1 MVVAGPAL
9 SPAAHRPWTP
19 AHLGRY
25 APGMHPDLASTL
37 ADSRS
42 ATTRWLALVEPLSSE
57 QANWRPDP
65 DRWSIAQV
73 LDHLAATTGPLAPA
87 LLEAGVKARAAGR
100 VSDGPF
106 RYGPLSRW
114 FLRSLAPAG
123 ARPLPAPKLYRPSA
137 SALDLAETTR
147 RFLEAQRAFESAA
160 ESAEGLDL
168 ARVRVAS
175 PALRLFRLPLG
186 VWCLSTAAHTLRH
199 LAQAERVRADSRFP
213 EDRRDRGQA

>member
-9 SPAAHRPWTP
+9 SPTAHRPWTP
-19 AHLGRY
+19 ARPGRY
-25 APGMHPDLASTL
+25 APAVHSDLASTL

-57 QANWRPDP
+57 QANWRPAP

-73 LDHLAATTGPLAPA
+73 LGHLAATTGPLTPA
-87 LLEAGVKARAAGR
+87 LLEAGTKARAAGR

-106 RYGPLSRW
+106 RYGPMARW

-123 ARPLPAPKLYRPSA
+123 ARPLPAPKIYRPSA
-137 SALDLAETTR
+137 SALDLAEVTR
-147 RFLEAQRAFESAA
+147 RFLVAQRAFESAVEA
-160 ESAEGLDL
+160 ADGLDL
-168 ARVRVAS
+168 ARVSVAS
-175 PALRLFRLPLG
+175 PALRVLRLPLG

-199 LAQAERVRADSRFP
+199 LAQAEHVRADSRFP
-213 EDRRDRGQA
+213 KVRRDWCQA